1 MRHTRVFPALLI
13 AAVVLAARA
22 GEEELEPNF
31 QTGRRSIEP
40 DPLALPQWSVEDRAA
55 FAAGQPVNLG
65 GGLWSDE
72 RFPLEPTEAAS
83 SKPGNAEAEDVE
95 FVRPVDL
102 GALVPSPLTIAS
114 PAGPEA
120 AELLR
125 ARPRSDTPLWRT
137 LAGVFPGVLAIFGSA
152 VYWWTR
158 RQERRP
164 RLFHFPDTE
173 PPARLGGPHSGGS
186 GAVLRW

>member
-1 MRHTRVFPALLI
+1 MRYPRGFSALLI

-22 GEEELEPNF
+22 DEEERESNF

-40 DPLALPQWSVEDRAA
+40 DPLALPQWSVDDRAA
-55 FAAGQPVNLG
+55 FAAGRPVNLG
-65 GGLWSDE
+65 GGLWSDD

-83 SKPGNAEAEDVE
+83 SKLGNAEAEDVE

-102 GALVPSPLTIAS
+102 GALVPLTIAS
-114 PAGPEA
+114 AAGSEA
-120 AELLR
+120 AESLR
-125 ARPRSDTPLWRT
+125 TRPRGDTPLWRT

-158 RQERRP
+158 RQDRRP
-164 RLFHFPDTE
+164 CLFHFPDSE